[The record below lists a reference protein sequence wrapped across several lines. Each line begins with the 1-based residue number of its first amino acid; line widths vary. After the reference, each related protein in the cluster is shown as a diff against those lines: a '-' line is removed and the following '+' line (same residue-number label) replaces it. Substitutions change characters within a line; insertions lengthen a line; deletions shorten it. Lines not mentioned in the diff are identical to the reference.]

1 MSKKPTTKGSA
12 KDPPSLPIAKPK
24 QDTVLIGLS
33 SARAISNDPLNDSY
47 VSGSYTDDED
57 AIYNSFDESQAQEA
71 DPVAAT
77 LVARLKKKIEAA
89 EVPRIMK
96 DKIQSELQNSEKR
109 TFAKLYLNQP
119 NLHNYFADK
128 LSDDNL
134 MTEVSIM
141 IKASLESKANKIST
155 DIQHS
160 DQALAPRKLDLR
172 TVNKFLKKGYE
183 DDIKFGVNNYKKNFY
198 LVKFEKDAVH
208 PLIKKNERIA
218 KKIKG
223 QEARAFLGRIH
234 VDHENLMKSRGERL
248 EHEESAVKRKA
259 KREKKA
265 RKAEKDK
272 KNEVRL
278 AGCKQRIVDKKKG
291 FKEKLA
297 YLREFEDNYRGK
309 YLDGHVPL
317 YKKRGKWA
325 KENKV
330 NTQRR
335 LEENHEFR
343 GKTYGPDEIQK
354 HQELLET
361 LKGTVKHHTD
371 LNAPINHPIPFY
383 NNRSKRAL
391 GYEVSTYK
399 NAEFYRKSQD
409 VDELQE
415 KIALEQEEF
424 KNNGYSAAQKEENF
438 VSV

>member
-1 MSKKPTTKGSA
+1 MSKKPTTKGTA
-12 KDPPSLPIAKPK
+12 KDPPSLPIAMPK
-24 QDTVLIGLS
+24 QDSVLIGLS

-47 VSGSYTDDED
+47 VSGAFTDDED
-57 AIYNSFDESQAQEA
+57 AIFNSFDESQAVEA

-89 EVPRIMK
+89 TVARSMK

-183 DDIKFGVNNYKKNFY
+183 DDIKFGVNDHKNNFY

-218 KKIKG
+218 KRIKG
-223 QEARAFLGRIH
+223 QEARAFLGKIH
-234 VDHENLMKSRGERL
+234 VDHENLMKSHKERL
-248 EHEESAVKRKA
+248 EHEESVERRKA
-259 KREKKA
+259 KREKKT
-265 RKAEKDK
+265 RKAEKE
-272 KNEVRL
+272 KNHEVRL

-297 YLREFEDNYRGK
+297 YLRDFEDNYRGK

-325 KENKV
+325 KQNKA
-330 NTQRR
+330 NTQLK

-343 GKTYGPDEIQK
+343 GKTYGPGEIQK

-383 NNRSKRAL
+383 NNRSTRAL
-391 GYEVSTYK
+391 GYEVSSFK
-399 NAEFYRKSQD
+399 NAEFYRQSQD
-409 VDELQE
+409 VD
-415 KIALEQEEF
+415 
-424 KNNGYSAAQKEENF
+424 
-438 VSV
+438 